1 MSFESQ
7 RVKQISSSPSMIIS
21 MRAKELANEGR
32 DIVDMSLGEPDFDT
46 PSHIVDAA
54 AQAMRDGHT
63 RYTAPQGT
71 LALRQAIVGKFQ
83 RENGLAYGVDEITV
97 GNGAK
102 QVIFNTFMATLEAG
116 DEVIIPAPYW
126 VSYSDIVTLNGG
138 SPQVIPCG
146 IEAGF
151 KLTAEALQG
160 ALTQNSRWLILNSPS
175 NPSGAIYT
183 EAELQALGKV
193 LEDFPR
199 VLVMSDEIYEHV
211 LLADQPFVSFGNAC
225 PQLRERTLL
234 INGVAKAYAMTG
246 WRIGYAAG
254 PKALIAAISKIQ
266 SQSTSGASAISQEAS
281 RAALEGPQDFVSRS
295 AAEYAER
302 GRVLVEGL
310 SQCEGL
316 RLSAPAGAF
325 YAFPECSALF
335 GRVTPEG
342 RVISD
347 DVELSSYL
355 LNHAGV
361 AVVPGLAFGLPG
373 YFRLSFATSREKI
386 EKAVVNIRE
395 ALSALR

>member
-151 KLTAEALQG
+151 KLTAEALQN
-160 ALTQNSRWLILNSPS
+160 ALTENSRWLILNSPS

-183 EAELQALGKV
+183 EAELQALSKV

-302 GRVLVEGL
+302 GRLLVEGL

-395 ALSALR
+395 ALLALR

>member
-46 PSHIVDAA
+46 PAHIVDAA

-83 RENGLAYGVDEITV
+83 RENGLAYSVDEITV

-151 KLTAEALQG
+151 KLTAEALQA
-160 ALTQNSRWLILNSPS
+160 ALTENSRWLILNSPS

-183 EAELQALGKV
+183 EAELQVLGKV

-325 YAFPECSALF
+325 YAFPECSQLF

>member
-46 PSHIVDAA
+46 PTHIVDAA

-83 RENGLAYGVDEITV
+83 RENGLAYSVDEITV

-151 KLTAEALQG
+151 KLTAEALQA
-160 ALTQNSRWLILNSPS
+160 ALTENSRWLILNSPS

-183 EAELQALGKV
+183 EGELQALGKV

-325 YAFPECSALF
+325 YAFPECSQLF

>member
-1 MSFESQ
+1 MAFIADRLS
-7 RVKQISSSPSMIIS
+7 RIKPSPTNAAQGKFLEMKAAGKDVIG
-21 MRAKELANEGR
+21 LAA
-32 DIVDMSLGEPDFDT
+32 GEPDMPT
-46 PSHIVDAA
+46 PDHIKEAA
-54 AQAMRDGHT
+54 IKAIRENDT
-63 RYTAPQGT
+63 RYTAVPGT
-71 LALRQAIVGKFQ
+71 PALRQAIVAKMKRDHGLDYKPSQTVVTSGGKQ
-83 RENGLAYGVDEITV
+83 I
-97 GNGAK
+97 
-102 QVIFNTFMATLEAG
+102 IFNAMLATLNPG

-151 KLTAEALQG
+151 KLTAEALQA
-160 ALTQNSRWLILNSPS
+160 ALTENSRWLILNSPS

-325 YAFPECSALF
+325 YAFPECSQLL
-335 GRVTPEG
+335 GRVSPDG
-342 RVISD
+342 QVISD

>member
-1 MSFESQ
+1 M
-7 RVKQISSSPSMIIS
+7 
-21 MRAKELANEGR
+21 
-32 DIVDMSLGEPDFDT
+32 
-46 PSHIVDAA
+46 
-54 AQAMRDGHT
+54 
-63 RYTAPQGT
+63 
-71 LALRQAIVGKFQ
+71 
-83 RENGLAYGVDEITV
+83 
-97 GNGAK
+97 
-102 QVIFNTFMATLEAG
+102 
-116 DEVIIPAPYW
+116 
-126 VSYSDIVTLNGG
+126 
-138 SPQVIPCG
+138 
-146 IEAGF
+146 
-151 KLTAEALQG
+151 
-160 ALTQNSRWLILNSPS
+160 
-175 NPSGAIYT
+175 
-183 EAELQALGKV
+183 QALGKV

-325 YAFPECSALF
+325 YAFPECSQLF

>member
-1 MSFESQ
+1 MNFESK
-7 RVKQISSSPSMIIS
+7 RVSQISSSPSMVIS
-21 MRAKELANEGR
+21 MRAKQLASQGR

-46 PSHIVDAA
+46 PAHIIEAA
-54 AQAMRDGHT
+54 HKAMLNGHT

-83 RENGLAYGVDEITV
+83 RENGLAYSVDEITV

-102 QVIFNTFMATLEAG
+102 QVIYNTFVATLEPG

-138 SPQVIPCG
+138 IAQVIPCG
-146 IEAGF
+146 IDAGF

-160 ALTQNSRWLILNSPS
+160 ALNEKTRWLILNSPS
-175 NPSGAIYT
+175 NPSGAIYS

-193 LEDFPR
+193 LEDFPN

-211 LLADQPFVSFGNAC
+211 LLADQPFVSFANAC

-246 WRIGYAAG
+246 WRIGYGAG
-254 PKALIAAISKIQ
+254 PKGLISAISKIQ

-281 RAALEGPQDFVSRS
+281 RAALEGPQDFVGRS
-295 AAEYAER
+295 ATEYAAR
-302 GRVLVEGL
+302 GKLLVEGL
-310 SQCEGL
+310 SQCPGL

-325 YAFPECSALF
+325 YAFPECSQLF
-335 GRVTPEG
+335 GRTTPEG
-342 RVISD
+342 QVLTD
-347 DVELSSYL
+347 DVELSAYL

-373 YFRLSFATSREKI
+373 YFRLSFATSREQI
-386 EKAVVNIRE
+386 TKAVVAIRE
-395 ALSALR
+395 ALAALR

>member
-7 RVKQISSSPSMIIS
+7 RVKKISSSPSMIIS
-21 MRAKELANEGR
+21 MRAKELASQGH

-46 PSHIVDAA
+46 PAHIIEAA
-54 AQAMRDGHT
+54 YKAMRDGHT

-71 LALRQAIVGKFQ
+71 LALRKAIVSKFQ
-83 RENGLAYGVDEITV
+83 RENGLTYTLDEITV

-146 IEAGF
+146 IDVGF
-151 KLTAEALQG
+151 KLTAEALQ
-160 ALTQNSRWLILNSPS
+160 AAMTEKTRWVILNSPS
-175 NPSGAIYT
+175 NPSGAIYS

-193 LEDFPR
+193 LDDFPN

-211 LLADQPFVSFGNAC
+211 LLSDQPFVSFGNAC

-281 RAALEGPQDFVSRS
+281 RAALEGSQEFVSHS
-295 AAEYAER
+295 AAEYAQR
-302 GRVLVEGL
+302 GRLLVEGL
-310 SQCEGL
+310 SQCTGL
-316 RLSAPAGAF
+316 RLSAPSGAF
-325 YAFPECSALF
+325 YAFPECSQLL
-335 GRVTPEG
+335 GRTSPQG
-342 RVISD
+342 RLISD
-347 DVELSSYL
+347 DVELSAYL
-355 LNHAGV
+355 LDHAGV

-373 YFRLSFATSREKI
+373 YFRLSFATSREHIK
-386 EKAVVNIRE
+386 KAVIRISE
-395 ALSALR
+395 ALAALR

>member
-1 MSFESQ
+1 MNFESK
-7 RVKQISSSPSMIIS
+7 RVSQISSSPSMVIS
-21 MRAKELANEGR
+21 MRGKQLASQGR

-46 PSHIVDAA
+46 PAHIVEAA
-54 AQAMRDGHT
+54 HKAMLDGHT

-83 RENGLAYGVDEITV
+83 RENGLAYSVDEITV

-102 QVIFNTFMATLEAG
+102 QVIYNTFVATLEPG

-138 SPQVIPCG
+138 IAQVIPCG
-146 IEAGF
+146 IDAGF

-160 ALTQNSRWLILNSPS
+160 ALNDKTRWLILNSPS
-175 NPSGAIYT
+175 NPSGAIYS

-193 LEDFPR
+193 LEDFPN

-211 LLADQPFVSFGNAC
+211 LLADQPFVSFANAC

-246 WRIGYAAG
+246 WRIGYGAG
-254 PKALIAAISKIQ
+254 PKGLISAISKIQ

-281 RAALEGPQDFVSRS
+281 RAALEGPQDFVGRS
-295 AAEYAER
+295 ATEYAAR
-302 GRVLVEGL
+302 GKLLVEGL
-310 SQCEGL
+310 SQCPGL

-325 YAFPECSALF
+325 YAFPECSQLF
-335 GRVTPEG
+335 GRTTPEG
-342 RVISD
+342 QVLTD
-347 DVELSSYL
+347 DVELSAYL

-373 YFRLSFATSREKI
+373 YFRLSFATSREQI
-386 EKAVVNIRE
+386 TKAVVAIRE
-395 ALSALR
+395 ALAALR

>member
-1 MSFESQ
+1 MNFESK
-7 RVKQISSSPSMIIS
+7 RVSQISSSPSMAIS
-21 MRAKELANEGR
+21 MRAKQLASQGR

-46 PSHIVDAA
+46 PAHIIEAA
-54 AQAMRDGHT
+54 HKAMLEGHT

-83 RENGLAYGVDEITV
+83 RENGLAYSVDEITV

-102 QVIFNTFMATLEAG
+102 QVIYNTFVATLEPG

-138 SPQVIPCG
+138 VAQVIPCG
-146 IEAGF
+146 IDTGF

-160 ALTQNSRWLILNSPS
+160 ALNDKTRWLILNSPS
-175 NPSGAIYT
+175 NPSGAIYS

-193 LEDFPR
+193 LEDFPN

-211 LLADQPFVSFGNAC
+211 LLADQPFVSFANAC

-246 WRIGYAAG
+246 WRIGYGAG
-254 PKALIAAISKIQ
+254 PKGLISAISKIQ

-281 RAALEGPQDFVSRS
+281 RAALEGPQDFVGRS
-295 AAEYAER
+295 ATEYAAR
-302 GRVLVEGL
+302 GKLLVDGL
-310 SQCEGL
+310 SQCPGL

-325 YAFPECSALF
+325 YAFPECSQLF
-335 GRVTPEG
+335 GRTTPEG
-342 RVISD
+342 QVLTD
-347 DVELSSYL
+347 DVELSAYL

-373 YFRLSFATSREKI
+373 YFRLSFATSREQI
-386 EKAVVNIRE
+386 TKAVVAIRE
-395 ALSALR
+395 ALAALR

>member
-7 RVKQISSSPSMIIS
+7 RVKQISSSPSMVIS
-21 MRAKELANEGR
+21 MRAKELASQGR

-46 PSHIVDAA
+46 PAHIVEAA
-54 AQAMRDGHT
+54 YQAMRDGHT

-71 LALRQAIVGKFQ
+71 LALRQAIVSKFQ
-83 RENGLAYGVDEITV
+83 RENGLTYSVDEITV

-146 IEAGF
+146 IDVGF

-160 ALTQNSRWLILNSPS
+160 ALTGKTRWLILNSPS
-175 NPSGAIYT
+175 NPSGAIYS

-193 LEDFPR
+193 LEDFPN

-281 RAALEGPQDFVSRS
+281 RAALQGPQDFVSQS
-295 AAEYAER
+295 ATEYAER
-302 GRVLVEGL
+302 GRLLVDGL

-325 YAFPECSALF
+325 YAFPECSQLL
-335 GRVTPEG
+335 GRSTPQG
-342 RVISD
+342 RVIND
-347 DVELSSYL
+347 DVELSAYL
-355 LNHAGV
+355 LDQAGV

-373 YFRLSFATSREKI
+373 YFRLSFATSREQIK
-386 EKAVVNIRE
+386 KAVVSISE
-395 ALSALR
+395 ALAALR

>member
-1 MSFESQ
+1 MNFESK
-7 RVKQISSSPSMIIS
+7 RVSQISSSPSMVIS
-21 MRAKELANEGR
+21 MRAKQLASQGR

-46 PSHIVDAA
+46 PAHIIEAA
-54 AQAMRDGHT
+54 HKAMLDGHT

-83 RENGLAYGVDEITV
+83 RENGLAYSVDEITV

-102 QVIFNTFMATLEAG
+102 QVIYNTFVATLEPG
-116 DEVIIPAPYW
+116 DEVIMPAPYW

-138 SPQVIPCG
+138 IAQVIPCG
-146 IEAGF
+146 IDAGF
-151 KLTAEALQG
+151 KLTAKALQG
-160 ALTQNSRWLILNSPS
+160 ALNDKTRWLILNSPS
-175 NPSGAIYT
+175 NPSGAIYS

-193 LEDFPR
+193 LEDFPN

-211 LLADQPFVSFGNAC
+211 LLADQPFVSFANAC

-246 WRIGYAAG
+246 WRIGYGAG
-254 PKALIAAISKIQ
+254 PKGLISAISKIQ

-281 RAALEGPQDFVSRS
+281 RAALEGPQDFVGRS
-295 AAEYAER
+295 ATEYAAR
-302 GRVLVEGL
+302 GKLLVEGL
-310 SQCEGL
+310 SQCPGL

-325 YAFPECSALF
+325 YAFPECSQLF
-335 GRVTPEG
+335 GRTTPEG
-342 RVISD
+342 QVLTD
-347 DVELSSYL
+347 DVELSAYL

-373 YFRLSFATSREKI
+373 YFRLSFATSREQI
-386 EKAVVNIRE
+386 TKAVVAIRE
-395 ALSALR
+395 ALAALR

>member
-83 RENGLAYGVDEITV
+83 RENGLAYSVDEITV

-310 SQCEGL
+310 RQCEGL

>member
-83 RENGLAYGVDEITV
+83 RENGLAYSVDEITV

-160 ALTQNSRWLILNSPS
+160 ALTENSRWLILNSPS

-183 EAELQALGKV
+183 KAELQALGKV

-310 SQCEGL
+310 RQCEGL

>member
-7 RVKQISSSPSMIIS
+7 RVTQISSSPSMIIA
-21 MRAKELANEGR
+21 MRAKELASQGR

-46 PSHIVDAA
+46 PAHIIEAA
-54 AQAMRDGHT
+54 CQAMRDGHT

-83 RENGLAYGVDEITV
+83 RENGLTYSVDEITV

-102 QVIFNTFMATLEAG
+102 QVIFNTFMATLEAD

-138 SPQVIPCG
+138 RPKVIPCG
-146 IEAGF
+146 IDVGF

-160 ALTQNSRWLILNSPS
+160 ALTEKTRWLILNSPS
-175 NPSGAIYT
+175 NPSGAIYS

-193 LEDFPR
+193 LEDFPN

-302 GRVLVEGL
+302 GRLLVDGL
-310 SQCEGL
+310 SQCAGL

-325 YAFPECSALF
+325 YAFPECSQLL
-335 GRVTPEG
+335 GRVTPQG
-342 RVISD
+342 RVIID
-347 DVELSSYL
+347 DVELSAYL
-355 LNHAGV
+355 LDQAGV

-373 YFRLSFATSREKI
+373 YFRLSFATSREQIK
-386 EKAVVNIRE
+386 KAVVRINE
-395 ALSALR
+395 ALAALR

>member
-21 MRAKELANEGR
+21 MRAKELASQGR

-46 PSHIVDAA
+46 PAHIIDAA
-54 AQAMRDGHT
+54 SQAMRDGHT

-83 RENGLAYGVDEITV
+83 RENGLSFSVDEITV

-138 SPQVIPCG
+138 SPRVIACG
-146 IEAGF
+146 IEVGF
-151 KLTAEALQG
+151 KLTAEALQA
-160 ALTQNSRWLILNSPS
+160 ALTEKSRWLILNSPS
-175 NPSGAIYT
+175 NPSGAIYSQ
-183 EAELQALGKV
+183 AELQALGKV
-193 LEDFPR
+193 LEDFPN

-281 RAALEGPQDFVSRS
+281 RAALEGPQAFVKSC

-302 GRVLVEGL
+302 GRLLVEGL
-310 SQCEGL
+310 SQCAGL

-325 YAFPECSALF
+325 YAFPECSQLL
-335 GRVTPEG
+335 GRTAPDG
-342 RVISD
+342 QVISD
-347 DVELSSYL
+347 DVELSAYL

-373 YFRLSFATSREKI
+373 YFRLSFATSRENLQ
-386 EKAVVNIRE
+386 KALVRIRE
-395 ALSALR
+395 ALAALR

>member
-1 MSFESQ
+1 MNFESK
-7 RVKQISSSPSMIIS
+7 RVSQISSSPSMAIS
-21 MRAKELANEGR
+21 MRAKQLASQGR

-46 PSHIVDAA
+46 PAHIIEAA
-54 AQAMRDGHT
+54 HKAMLEGHT

-83 RENGLAYGVDEITV
+83 RENGLAYSVDEITV

-102 QVIFNTFMATLEAG
+102 QVIYNTFVATLEPG

-138 SPQVIPCG
+138 VAQVIPCG
-146 IEAGF
+146 IDAGF

-160 ALTQNSRWLILNSPS
+160 ALNDKTRWLILNSPS
-175 NPSGAIYT
+175 NPSGAIYSQ
-183 EAELQALGKV
+183 AELQALGKV
-193 LEDFPR
+193 LEDFPN

-211 LLADQPFVSFGNAC
+211 LLADQPFVSFANAC

-246 WRIGYAAG
+246 WRIGYGAG
-254 PKALIAAISKIQ
+254 PKGLISAISKIQ

-281 RAALEGPQDFVSRS
+281 RAALEGPQDFVGRS
-295 AAEYAER
+295 ATEYAAR
-302 GRVLVEGL
+302 GKLLVDGL
-310 SQCEGL
+310 SQCPGL

-325 YAFPECSALF
+325 YAFPECSQLF
-335 GRVTPEG
+335 GRTTPEG
-342 RVISD
+342 QVLTD
-347 DVELSSYL
+347 DVELSAYL

-373 YFRLSFATSREKI
+373 YFRLSFATSREQI
-386 EKAVVNIRE
+386 TKAVVAIRE
-395 ALSALR
+395 ALAALR

>member
-1 MSFESQ
+1 MSFESR
-7 RVKQISSSPSMIIS
+7 RVKEISSSPSMIIS
-21 MRAKELANEGR
+21 MRAKELASQGR

-46 PSHIVDAA
+46 PAHIIEAA
-54 AQAMRDGHT
+54 SQAMRDGHT

-71 LALRQAIVGKFQ
+71 LALRQAIVSKFQ
-83 RENGLAYGVDEITV
+83 RENGLSYNVDEITV

-102 QVIFNTFMATLEAG
+102 QVIFNTFMATLEPG
-116 DEVIIPAPYW
+116 DEVVIPAPYW

-138 SPQVIPCG
+138 SPRVIPCG
-146 IEAGF
+146 IDVGF
-151 KLTAEALQG
+151 KLTAEVLQG
-160 ALTQNSRWLILNSPS
+160 ALTEKTRWLILNSPS

-183 EAELQALGKV
+183 QAELQALGNV
-193 LEDFPR
+193 LDDFPN

-281 RAALEGPQDFVSRS
+281 RAALDGPQDFVSRS
-295 AAEYAER
+295 AAEYSER
-302 GRVLVEGL
+302 GRLLVEGL
-310 SQCEGL
+310 SACEGL
-316 RLSAPAGAF
+316 RVSAPAGAF
-325 YAFPECSALF
+325 YAFPECSQLL
-335 GRVTPEG
+335 GRVSPQG
-342 RVISD
+342 RVMTD
-347 DVELSSYL
+347 DVELSAYL
-355 LNHAGV
+355 LDQAGV

-373 YFRLSFATSREKI
+373 YFRLSFATSREQI
-386 EKAVVNIRE
+386 TKAVVRIRE
-395 ALSALR
+395 ALAALR

>member
-7 RVKQISSSPSMIIS
+7 RVKQISSSPSMVIS
-21 MRAKELANEGR
+21 MRAKELASQGR

-46 PSHIVDAA
+46 PAHIIDAA
-54 AQAMRDGHT
+54 CQAMRDGHT

-71 LALRQAIVGKFQ
+71 LALRQAISRKLQ
-83 RENGLAYGVDEITV
+83 RENGLTYSVDEISV

-138 SPQVIPCG
+138 TPRVVHCG
-146 IEAGF
+146 IDVGF
-151 KLTAEALQG
+151 KLSPQALRDQ
-160 ALTQNSRWLILNSPS
+160 LNDKSRWLILNTPS

-193 LEDFPR
+193 LEDFPN

-211 LLADQPFVSFGNAC
+211 LLADQPFVSFATAC

-254 PKALIAAISKIQ
+254 PKALIAAVSKIQ

-281 RAALEGPQDFVSRS
+281 RAALDGPQDFVASS
-295 AAEYAER
+295 AREYAEC
-302 GRVLVEGL
+302 GRLLVEGL
-310 SQCEGL
+310 RECAGL
-316 RLSAPAGAF
+316 RIDAPAGAF
-325 YAFPECSALF
+325 YAFPECSQLL
-335 GRVTPEG
+335 GRVSPQG
-342 RVISD
+342 QVIGD
-347 DVELSSYL
+347 DVELSAYL
-355 LNHAGV
+355 LDQAGV

-373 YFRLSFATSREKI
+373 YFRLSFATSSDHIK
-386 EKAVVNIRE
+386 KAVIRINE

>member
-1 MSFESQ
+1 MNFESK
-7 RVKQISSSPSMIIS
+7 RVSQISSSPSMVIS
-21 MRAKELANEGR
+21 MRAKQLASQGR

-46 PSHIVDAA
+46 PAHIIEAA
-54 AQAMRDGHT
+54 HKAMLDGHT

-83 RENGLAYGVDEITV
+83 RENGLAYSVDEITV

-102 QVIFNTFMATLEAG
+102 QVIYNTFVATLEPG

-138 SPQVIPCG
+138 IAQVIPCS
-146 IEAGF
+146 IDAGF

-160 ALTQNSRWLILNSPS
+160 ALNDKTRWLILNSPS
-175 NPSGAIYT
+175 NPSGAIYS

-193 LEDFPR
+193 LEDFPN

-211 LLADQPFVSFGNAC
+211 LLADQPFVSFANAC

-246 WRIGYAAG
+246 WRIGYGAG
-254 PKALIAAISKIQ
+254 PKGLISAISKIQ

-281 RAALEGPQDFVSRS
+281 RAALEGPQDFVGRS
-295 AAEYAER
+295 ATEYATR
-302 GRVLVEGL
+302 GKLLVEGL
-310 SQCEGL
+310 SQCPGL

-325 YAFPECSALF
+325 YAFPECSQLF
-335 GRVTPEG
+335 GRTTPEG
-342 RVISD
+342 QVLTD
-347 DVELSSYL
+347 DVELSAYL

-373 YFRLSFATSREKI
+373 YFRLSFATSREQI
-386 EKAVVNIRE
+386 TKAVVAIRE
-395 ALSALR
+395 ALAALR

>member
-7 RVKQISSSPSMIIS
+7 RVKQISSSPSMAIS
-21 MRAKELANEGR
+21 MRAKELASQGR

-46 PSHIVDAA
+46 PPHIIDAA
-54 AQAMRDGHT
+54 CQAMRDGHT

-71 LALRQAIVGKFQ
+71 LALRQAIIGKFQ
-83 RENGLAYGVDEITV
+83 RENGLTYSVDEITV

-138 SPQVIPCG
+138 SPKVIPCP
-146 IEAGF
+146 IDVGF
-151 KLTAEALQG
+151 KLTAEVLQG
-160 ALTQNSRWLILNSPS
+160 ALSEKTRWLVLNSPS
-175 NPSGAIYT
+175 NPSGAIYSK
-183 EAELQALGKV
+183 AELQALGQV
-193 LEDFPR
+193 LEDFPN

-211 LLADQPFVSFGNAC
+211 LLADQPFVSFANAC

-246 WRIGYAAG
+246 WRIGYGAG
-254 PKALIAAISKIQ
+254 PKALITAISKIQ

-295 AAEYAER
+295 ATEYAER
-302 GRVLVEGL
+302 GRLLVEGL

-325 YAFPECSALF
+325 YAFPECSQLL
-335 GRVTPEG
+335 GRTTPQG
-342 RVISD
+342 QVIND
-347 DVELSSYL
+347 DVELSAYL
-355 LNHAGV
+355 LDQAGV

-373 YFRLSFATSREKI
+373 YFRLSFATSRDQIK
-386 EKAVVNIRE
+386 KAVVRINE

>member
-1 MSFESQ
+1 
-7 RVKQISSSPSMIIS
+7 
-21 MRAKELANEGR
+21 
-32 DIVDMSLGEPDFDT
+32 
-46 PSHIVDAA
+46 
-54 AQAMRDGHT
+54 MRDGHT

-71 LALRQAIVGKFQ
+71 LALRRAIVSKFQ
-83 RENGLAYGVDEITV
+83 RENNLTYSVDEITV

-102 QVIFNTFMATLEAG
+102 QVIFNTFMATLEPG

-146 IEAGF
+146 IDVGF
-151 KLTAEALQG
+151 KLTAEVLQG
-160 ALTQNSRWLILNSPS
+160 ALTEKTRWLILNSPS
-175 NPSGAIYT
+175 NPSGAIYSK
-183 EAELQALGKV
+183 AELQALGSV
-193 LEDFPR
+193 LEDFPN

-295 AAEYAER
+295 AVEYAER
-302 GRVLVEGL
+302 GRLLVDGL
-310 SQCEGL
+310 SACEGL
-316 RLSAPAGAF
+316 RVSAPAGAF
-325 YAFPECSALF
+325 YAFPECSQLL
-335 GRVTPEG
+335 GRVTPQG
-342 RVISD
+342 RVITD
-347 DVELSSYL
+347 DVELCAYL
-355 LNHAGV
+355 LDQAGV

-373 YFRLSFATSREKI
+373 YFRLSFATSREQIK
-386 EKAVVNIRE
+386 KAVVHIHE
-395 ALSALR
+395 ALAALR

>member
-1 MSFESQ
+1 MNFESK
-7 RVKQISSSPSMIIS
+7 RVSQISSSPSMVIS
-21 MRAKELANEGR
+21 MRAKQLASQGR

-46 PSHIVDAA
+46 PAHIIEAA
-54 AQAMRDGHT
+54 HKAMLDGHT

-71 LALRQAIVGKFQ
+71 LALRQAIAGKFQ
-83 RENGLAYGVDEITV
+83 RENGLAYSVDEITV

-102 QVIFNTFMATLEAG
+102 QVIYNTFVATLEPG

-138 SPQVIPCG
+138 VAQVIPCG
-146 IEAGF
+146 IDAGF

-160 ALTQNSRWLILNSPS
+160 ALNDKTRWLILNSPS
-175 NPSGAIYT
+175 NPSGAIYC

-193 LEDFPR
+193 LEDFPN

-211 LLADQPFVSFGNAC
+211 LLADQPFVSFANAC

-246 WRIGYAAG
+246 WRIGYGAG
-254 PKALIAAISKIQ
+254 PKGLISAISKIQ

-281 RAALEGPQDFVSRS
+281 RAALEGPQDFVGRS
-295 AAEYAER
+295 ATEYAAR
-302 GRVLVEGL
+302 GKLLVEGL
-310 SQCEGL
+310 SQCPGL

-325 YAFPECSALF
+325 YAFPECSQLF
-335 GRVTPEG
+335 GRTTPEG
-342 RVISD
+342 QVLTD
-347 DVELSSYL
+347 DVELSAYL

-373 YFRLSFATSREKI
+373 YFRLSFATSREQI
-386 EKAVVNIRE
+386 TKAVVAIRE
-395 ALSALR
+395 ALAALR

>member
-7 RVKQISSSPSMIIS
+7 RVKQISSSPSMVIS
-21 MRAKELANEGR
+21 MRAKELACQGR

-46 PSHIVDAA
+46 PAHIIDAA
-54 AQAMRDGHT
+54 SQAMRDGHT

-71 LALRQAIVGKFQ
+71 LALRQAIVSKFQ
-83 RENGLAYGVDEITV
+83 RENGLDYSVDEITV

-138 SPQVIPCG
+138 SPQVIACG
-146 IEAGF
+146 IEVGF
-151 KLTAEALQG
+151 KLTAQALQA
-160 ALTQNSRWLILNSPS
+160 ALTENSRWLVLNSPS
-175 NPSGAIYT
+175 NPSGAIYSL
-183 EAELQALGKV
+183 AELQALGKV
-193 LEDFPR
+193 LEDFPK

-211 LLADQPFVSFGNAC
+211 LLADQPFVSFANAC
-225 PQLRERTLL
+225 PHLRERTLL

-281 RAALEGPQDFVSRS
+281 RAALQGPQDFVKHS
-295 AAEYAER
+295 ATEYAAR
-302 GRVLVEGL
+302 GRLLVEGL
-310 SQCEGL
+310 SQCAGL

-325 YAFPECSALF
+325 YAFPECSQLL
-335 GRVTPEG
+335 GRVSPDG
-342 RVISD
+342 RVIID
-347 DVELSSYL
+347 DVELSAYL
-355 LNHAGV
+355 LDHAGV

-373 YFRLSFATSREKI
+373 YFRLSFATSRENLQ
-386 EKAVVNIRE
+386 KAVVRIRE
-395 ALSALR
+395 ALDALR

>member
-21 MRAKELANEGR
+21 MRAKALASEGR

-46 PSHIVDAA
+46 PAHIIDAA
-54 AQAMRDGHT
+54 CQAMRDGHT

-71 LALRQAIVGKFQ
+71 LALRTAIVGKFK
-83 RENGLAYGVDEITV
+83 RENGLDYSVDEITV

-102 QVIFNTFMATLEAG
+102 QVIYNTFVATLEPG

-138 SPQVIPCG
+138 SPKVIPCG
-146 IEAGF
+146 IDVGF
-151 KLTAEALQG
+151 KMTADVLRA
-160 ALTQNSRWLILNSPS
+160 ALTDKTRWLILNSPS
-175 NPSGAIYT
+175 NPSGAIYS
-183 EAELQALGKV
+183 EAELKALGNV
-193 LEDFPR
+193 LDDYPN

-211 LLADQPFVSFGNAC
+211 LLADEPFVSFGNAC

-254 PKALIAAISKIQ
+254 PKTLIGAISKIQ

-281 RAALEGPQDFVSRS
+281 RAALEGPQGFVSTS
-295 AAEYAER
+295 ASEYAER
-302 GRVLVEGL
+302 GRLLVDGL
-310 SQCEGL
+310 AQCPGL

-325 YAFPECSALF
+325 YAFPECSQLL
-335 GRVTPEG
+335 GRTTPQG
-342 RVISD
+342 QVLSN
-347 DVELSSYL
+347 DVELSAYL
-355 LNHAGV
+355 LEHAGV

-373 YFRLSFATSREKI
+373 YFRLSFATSREQIK
-386 EKAVVNIRE
+386 KAVVRINE
-395 ALSALR
+395 ALAALR